1 MEEIMATKIVVFGSF
16 VVDLASRADHLP
28 RPAETVIGSVF
39 ALGPG
44 GKGSNQGVAAHRAG
58 ADVCMIT
65 KVGDD
70 VFGKVAL
77 DFYQSEGM
85 NTDLIFVDKEKETGT
100 ALIMVDENSAQ
111 NQILVV
117 PGACGN
123 ISDEDIE
130 QATPAIKNAQIIL
143 MQMEVNLDANWKVLD
158 IAHKNG
164 VKVVLNT
171 APAQKVDDSIL
182 AKVNVLTPNEVEA
195 SILSGVE
202 VVTMDDA
209 RRAAEVFQK
218 KGVEEV
224 VITMGAQGAYVRSG
238 SRELIIPR
246 LNVEAIDTTGAGDA
260 FNGGLVTALA
270 EDKDLFAAAEFA
282 NVVGAL
288 SVTKKGTAPAMPFRK
303 DIDAFMRK

>member
-1 MEEIMATKIVVFGSF
+1 MLFRS
-16 VVDLASRADHLP
+16 
-28 RPAETVIGSVF
+28 
-39 ALGPG
+39 
-44 GKGSNQGVAAHRAG
+44 
-58 ADVCMIT
+58 
-65 KVGDD
+65 
-70 VFGKVAL
+70 
-77 DFYQSEGM
+77 
-85 NTDLIFVDKEKETGT
+85 TDLIFVDRERETGT

-123 ISDEDIE
+123 INDEDIE
-130 QATPAIKNAQIIL
+130 RATPAIKNAQIIL

-171 APAQKVDDSIL
+171 APAQKVEDGIL

-238 SRELIIPR
+238 SRERIVPR

-270 EDKDLFAAAEFA
+270 EGKDLFAAAEFA

-288 SVTKKGTAPAMPFRK
+288 SVTKKGTAPAMPLRK
-303 DIDAFMRK
+303 DIDTFMKT

>member
-1 MEEIMATKIVVFGSF
+1 MEETMAGKIVVFGSF

-28 RPAETVIGSVF
+28 RPAETVIGSSF

-58 ADVCMIT
+58 ADVSMIT

-77 DFYQSEGM
+77 DFYKSEGM
-85 NTDLIFVDKEKETGT
+85 KTDLIFVDKEKETGT
-100 ALIMVDENSAQ
+100 ALIMVDENTAQ

-117 PGACGN
+117 SGACGN
-123 ISDEDIE
+123 INDEDIE
-130 QATPAIKNAQIIL
+130 RATPTIKNAQIIL
-143 MQMEVNLDANWKVLD
+143 MQLEVNLDANWKVLD

-171 APAQKVDDSIL
+171 APAQKVEDEIL

-238 SRELIIPR
+238 SRELIVPR

-270 EDKDLFAAAEFA
+270 EGKDLFAAAEFA

-303 DIDAFMRK
+303 DIDAFMQK

>member
-1 MEEIMATKIVVFGSF
+1 MAGKITVFGSF

-28 RPAETVIGSVF
+28 KPAETVIGSSF

-77 DFYQSEGM
+77 DFYRSEGM
-85 NTDLIFVDKEKETGT
+85 NTDLIFIDKEKETGS
-100 ALIMVDENSAQ
+100 ALIMVDDVTGQ

-117 PGACGN
+117 SGACGH
-123 ISDEDIE
+123 ITDEDIE
-130 QATPAIKNAQIIL
+130 KAKQTIISSQIIL
-143 MQMEVNLDANWKVLD
+143 LQLEVNLDANWKVID

-171 APAQKVDDSIL
+171 APARVVDDEIL
-182 AKVNVLTPNEVEA
+182 AKVDLLTPNEVEA
-195 SILSGVE
+195 SVLSGIE
-202 VVTMDDA
+202 VVTHDDA
-209 RRAAEVFQK
+209 RRAADVFQK
-218 KGVEEV
+218 KGVNEI

-238 SRELIIPR
+238 SRDLVIPR
-246 LNVEAIDTTGAGDA
+246 HTVDAVDTTGAGDA

-270 EDKDLFAAAEFA
+270 EGKDLFEAAEFA

-303 DIDAFMRK
+303 EIDAFMKK

>member
-1 MEEIMATKIVVFGSF
+1 MAGKIAVFGSF

-28 RPAETVIGSVF
+28 RPAETVIGSAF

-77 DFYQSEGM
+77 DFYRSEGM
-85 NTDLIFVDKEKETGT
+85 STDLIFVDKEKETGT
-100 ALIMVDENSAQ
+100 ALIMVDEVTGQ

-117 PGACGN
+117 SGACGN
-123 ISDEDIE
+123 ITDEDIE
-130 QATPAIKNAQIIL
+130 QATPAIKSSQIVL
-143 MQMEVNLDANWKVLD
+143 LQFEVNMDANWKVID
-158 IAHKNG
+158 IANKNG

-171 APAQKVDDSIL
+171 APARKVDDELL
-182 AKVNVLTPNEVEA
+182 AKVDVLTPNEVEA
-195 SILSGVE
+195 SVLSGVE

-209 RRAAEVFQK
+209 RRASDVFQK
-218 KGVEEV
+218 KGIGEI

-238 SRELIIPR
+238 SRELVIPR
-246 LNVEAIDTTGAGDA
+246 RKVEAIDTTGAGDA

-270 EDKDLFAAAEFA
+270 EGKDIFEAAEFA

-303 DIDAFMRK
+303 DIDAFI

>member
-123 ISDEDIE
+123 INDEDIE
-130 QATPAIKNAQIIL
+130 RATPAIKDAQIIL

-171 APAQKVDDSIL
+171 APAQKVDDAIL

-270 EDKDLFAAAEFA
+270 EGKDLFAAAEFA

>member
-1 MEEIMATKIVVFGSF
+1 MAGKIVVFGSF

-28 RPAETVIGSVF
+28 RPAETVIGSSF

-77 DFYQSEGM
+77 DFYKSEGM

-100 ALIMVDENSAQ
+100 ALIMVDENTAQ

-117 PGACGN
+117 SGACGN
-123 ISDEDIE
+123 INDEDIE
-130 QATPAIKNAQIIL
+130 RATPAIKNAQIIL
-143 MQMEVNLDANWKVLD
+143 MQLEVNLDANWKVLD

-171 APAQKVDDSIL
+171 APAQKVDDDIL

-238 SRELIIPR
+238 SRELIVPR

-270 EDKDLFAAAEFA
+270 EGKDLFAAAEFA

-288 SVTKKGTAPAMPFRK
+288 SVTKKGTAPSMPSRK
-303 DIDAFMRK
+303 DIDAFMQK

>member
-1 MEEIMATKIVVFGSF
+1 MAGKIVVFGSF

-28 RPAETVIGSVF
+28 RPAETVIGSSF

-58 ADVCMIT
+58 ADVSMIT

-77 DFYQSEGM
+77 DFYKSEGM
-85 NTDLIFVDKEKETGT
+85 KTDLIFVDKEKETGT
-100 ALIMVDENSAQ
+100 ALIMVDENTAQ

-117 PGACGN
+117 SGACGN
-123 ISDEDIE
+123 INDEDIE
-130 QATPAIKNAQIIL
+130 RATPTIKNAQIIL
-143 MQMEVNLDANWKVLD
+143 MQLEVNLDANWKVLD

-171 APAQKVDDSIL
+171 APAQKVEDEIL

-238 SRELIIPR
+238 SRELIVPR

-270 EDKDLFAAAEFA
+270 EGKDLFAAAEFA

-303 DIDAFMRK
+303 DIDAFMQK

>member
-1 MEEIMATKIVVFGSF
+1 MEETMAGKIAVFGSF

-28 RPAETVIGSVF
+28 RPAETVIGSSF

-58 ADVCMIT
+58 ADVRMIT

-77 DFYQSEGM
+77 DFYKSEGM

-100 ALIMVDENSAQ
+100 ALIMVDEKTGQ

-117 PGACGN
+117 SGACGH
-123 ISDEDIE
+123 ITDEDIE
-130 QATPAIKNAQIIL
+130 SAMPTIKSSEIIL
-143 MQMEVNLDANWKVLD
+143 LQFEVNMDANWKVID
-158 IAHKNG
+158 IANKNG

-171 APAQKVDDSIL
+171 APARRIEDELL
-182 AKVNVLTPNEVEA
+182 AKVDVLTPNEVEA
-195 SILSGVE
+195 SVLSGVE

-209 RRAAEVFQK
+209 RRAADVLQK
-218 KGVEEV
+218 KGVGEV

-238 SRELIIPR
+238 GKELIVPR
-246 LNVEAIDTTGAGDA
+246 LNVEAVDTTGAGDA
-260 FNGGLVTALA
+260 FNGGLVTG
-270 EDKDLFAAAEFA
+270 
-282 NVVGAL
+282 VGRR
-288 SVTKKGTAPAMPFRK
+288 KGSFCGGGVCQRGRRTFSDQKGNRASYAIP
-303 DIDAFMRK
+303 

>member
-1 MEEIMATKIVVFGSF
+1 MAGKITVFGSF

-28 RPAETVIGSVF
+28 RPAETVIGSSF

-77 DFYQSEGM
+77 DFYRSEGM
-85 NTDLIFVDKEKETGT
+85 STDLIFVDKQKETGT
-100 ALIMVDENSAQ
+100 ALIMVDEATGQ

-117 PGACGN
+117 AGACGN
-123 ISDEDIE
+123 ITDEDIE
-130 QATPAIKNAQIIL
+130 RATPSIKSSQIIL
-143 MQMEVNLDANWKVLD
+143 LQLEVNLDANWKVVD
-158 IAHKNG
+158 IANKNG
-164 VKVVLNT
+164 VQVVLNT
-171 APAQKVDDSIL
+171 APARKVDDEIL
-182 AKVNVLTPNEVEA
+182 AKVNLLTPNEVEA
-195 SILSGVE
+195 SVLSGVE

-209 RRAAEVFQK
+209 RRAADVFQK
-218 KGVEEV
+218 KGVDEI

-238 SRELIIPR
+238 SRDVVIPR
-246 LNVEAIDTTGAGDA
+246 RNVEAIDTTGAGDA

-270 EDKDLFAAAEFA
+270 EGKDLFAAAEFA

-303 DIDAFMRK
+303 EIDAFI

>member
-77 DFYQSEGM
+77 DFYKSEGM

-123 ISDEDIE
+123 INDEDIE
-130 QATPAIKNAQIIL
+130 RATPAIKNAQIIL

-171 APAQKVDDSIL
+171 APAQKVDDAIL

-195 SILSGVE
+195 SILSGVD

-238 SRELIIPR
+238 SRELIVPR

-270 EDKDLFAAAEFA
+270 EGKDLFAAAEFA

>member
-1 MEEIMATKIVVFGSF
+1 MAGKIAVFGSF

-28 RPAETVIGSVF
+28 RPAETVIGSSF
-39 ALGPG
+39 SLGPG

-77 DFYQSEGM
+77 DFYRSEGM

-100 ALIMVDENSAQ
+100 ALIMVDEATGQ

-117 PGACGN
+117 SGACGN
-123 ISDEDIE
+123 ITDEDIE
-130 QATPAIKNAQIIL
+130 RATPAIKSSEIIL
-143 MQMEVNLDANWKVLD
+143 LQFEVNMDANWKVID
-158 IAHKNG
+158 IANKNG

-171 APAQKVDDSIL
+171 APARKVEDEQL
-182 AKVNVLTPNEVEA
+182 AKIDVLTPNEVEA
-195 SILSGVE
+195 SVLSGVE

-209 RRAAEVFQK
+209 RRAADVFQK
-218 KGVEEV
+218 KGVGEI

-238 SRELIIPR
+238 GSELIVPR
-246 LNVEAIDTTGAGDA
+246 LNVEAVDTTGAGDA

-270 EDKDLFAAAEFA
+270 EGKDLFAAAEFA

-303 DIDAFMRK
+303 DIDAFK

>member
-1 MEEIMATKIVVFGSF
+1 MAGKITVFGSF

-28 RPAETVIGSVF
+28 KPAETVIGSSF

-70 VFGKVAL
+70 VFGKIAL
-77 DFYQSEGM
+77 DFYRSEGM
-85 NTDLIFVDKEKETGT
+85 NTDLIFVDKQKESGT
-100 ALIMVDENSAQ
+100 ALIMVDETTGQ

-117 PGACGN
+117 AGACGN
-123 ISDEDIE
+123 ITDADIE
-130 QATPAIKNAQIIL
+130 RATPAIKSSQIIL
-143 MQMEVNLDANWKVLD
+143 LQLEVNLDANWKVVD

-164 VKVVLNT
+164 VQVVLNT
-171 APAQKVDDSIL
+171 APARKVDDEIL
-182 AKVNVLTPNEVEA
+182 AKVNLLTPNEVEA
-195 SILSGVE
+195 SVLSGVE

-209 RRAAEVFQK
+209 RRAADVFQK
-218 KGVEEV
+218 KGVDEI

-238 SRELIIPR
+238 SRDMVIPR
-246 LNVEAIDTTGAGDA
+246 RNVEAIDTTGAGDA

-270 EDKDLFAAAEFA
+270 EGKDLFAAAEFA

-303 DIDAFMRK
+303 VIDAFI